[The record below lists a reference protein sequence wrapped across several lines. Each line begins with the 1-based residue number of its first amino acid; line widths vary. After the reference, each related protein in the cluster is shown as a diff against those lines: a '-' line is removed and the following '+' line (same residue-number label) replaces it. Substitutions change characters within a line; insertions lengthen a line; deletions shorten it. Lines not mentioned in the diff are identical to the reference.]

1 MRLTEKHK
9 QIALLAAAGT
19 LQNKEIAERVGCHA
33 NTVTRVLKNPLIREM
48 IDEMQRTVQEQ
59 TITDLVEAFDEA
71 APAAFKQLMELMQS
85 GPPAVSFRATESILD
100 RSQVAPKRQIHA
112 KHEVGGGVVHLHVPG
127 SKLLEFRSIMLE
139 AADDPSEVPEMP
151 LVEENDEYVVA
162 VDRETGEIV
171 PSDGT

>member
-1 MRLTEKHK
+1 MKLTEKHK
-9 QIALLAAAGT
+9 QIATMAAAGVMK
-19 LQNKEIAERVGCHA
+19 KEIAERVGVHP
-33 NTVTRVLKNPLIREM
+33 NTVTRVLKNPFVREM
-48 IDEMQRTVQEQ
+48 IDEMQRTVQQQ
-59 TITDLVEAFDEA
+59 TITNLVEAFDEA
-71 APAAFKQLMELMQS
+71 AGGAFEKLLELMQS
-85 GPPAVSFRATESILD
+85 GPPAVAFRATESILD

-139 AADDPSEVPEMP
+139 AADDPSEVPEIP
-151 LVEENDEYVVA
+151 LFDENDEYVVA